1 MTANKI
7 KEIISDYIW
16 EFENGYINA
25 YELVQ
30 KLKTLK

>member
-1 MTANKI
+1 MTI
-7 KEIISDYIW
+7 KERIEDYIW

-30 KLKTLK
+30 RLKTLTQ